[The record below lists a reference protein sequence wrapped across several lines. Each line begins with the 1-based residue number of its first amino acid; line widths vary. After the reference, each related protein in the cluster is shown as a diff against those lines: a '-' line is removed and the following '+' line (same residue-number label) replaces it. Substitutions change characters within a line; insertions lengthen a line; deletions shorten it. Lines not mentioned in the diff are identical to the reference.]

1 MAKQSSKQIP
11 AKTTKTVSAFSGF
24 SWTKLIY
31 TLIVIF
37 LYVPMIFLGV
47 RTFLPEYTDYYESPM
62 YKDCYGYTPYAEESK
77 CYDAD
82 EQAAM
87 VEKRD
92 QCLAE
97 QQADQKAYDEAK
109 REYDTWKYLSVLGVA
124 VLTLVLVMLIGFDIP
139 IKIGFFIGSAAAVFI
154 ATMQYFETES
164 IPAFIVLLVV
174 FGIVVY
180 LIQKREK
187 YF

>member
-1 MAKQSSKQIP
+1 MVKIKLISTKNAKSTSKY
-11 AKTTKTVSAFSGF
+11 GF
-24 SWTKLIY
+24 SWGKLIY

-37 LYVPMIFLGV
+37 LYVPLVFLGV
-47 RTFLPEYTDYYESPM
+47 RTFLPEYSDYDYPM
-62 YKDCYGYTPYAEESK
+62 YKDCYGYAPYAEESK
-77 CYDAD
+77 CYNAE

-92 QCLAE
+92 QCLEE
-97 QQADQKAYDEAK
+97 QQAQQQQYNNEK
-109 REYDTWKYLSVLGVA
+109 RHYDTWKYLSVLGFA
-124 VLTLVLVMLIGFDIP
+124 VLTLVIVMLIGFDVP
-139 IKIGFFIGSAAAVFI
+139 IKVGLFVGSAAAVFI
-154 ATMQYFETES
+154 GTMQYFETES
-164 IPAFIVLLVV
+164 IPAFIVLLIV

>member
-1 MAKQSSKQIP
+1 MAKTLKAFSSKD
-11 AKTTKTVSAFSGF
+11 AKSSPKSGF

-37 LYVPMIFLGV
+37 LYVPLVFLGV
-47 RTFLPEYTDYYESPM
+47 RTFLPEYTGYDYPM
-62 YKDCYGYTPYAEESK
+62 YKDCYGYAPYAEESK

-92 QCLAE
+92 QCLEE
-97 QQADQKAYDEAK
+97 QQIEQKVYDDGK
-109 REYDTWKYLSVLGVA
+109 RQYDTWKYLSVLGVV
-124 VLTLVLVMLIGFDIP
+124 VLTLVLVMFLGFDTP
-139 IKIGFFIGSAAAVFI
+139 IKVGLFVGSAVAVFI
-154 ATMQYFETES
+154 ATLQYFETES
-164 IPAFIVLLVV
+164 IPAFIVLLAV

>member
-1 MAKQSSKQIP
+1 MAKTMKVISSKD
-11 AKTTKTVSAFSGF
+11 AKATAKSGF
-24 SWTKLIY
+24 SWSKLIY

-37 LYVPMIFLGV
+37 LYVPLVFLGV
-47 RTFLPEYTDYYESPM
+47 RTFLPEYTSGYDYPM
-62 YKDCYGYTPYAEESK
+62 YKDCYGYAPYAEESK

-92 QCLAE
+92 QCLEE
-97 QQADQKAYDEAK
+97 QQTEQKQYDDEK
-109 REYDTWKYLSVLGVA
+109 RQYDTWKYLSVLGFA
-124 VLTLVLVMLIGFDIP
+124 VLTLVLVMVLGFDVP
-139 IKIGFFIGSAAAVFI
+139 IKVGLFVGSAAAVFI
-154 ATMQYFETES
+154 GTMQYFETES
-164 IPAFIVLLVV
+164 IPAFIVLLAV